1 MSQSKESMPAVSVV
15 IPVFQRSDYLMEAVR
30 SVEEQ
35 DYANLEIV
43 VADDGSNDGRLD
55 SILERVSG
63 RPRVRVLRLPHGGV
77 AATRN
82 RAIGTS
88 SAKYILPLD
97 DDDLIEPEYISK
109 AVAVLEERPEV
120 GIVYC
125 LADLF
130 GSVSGPWGLP
140 PFTMKRM
147 LLDNCIFVSAVYRKS
162 DWERVGGYSTSM
174 PAREDHDFFLRL
186 LKVGVEPYRLN
197 QVLFHYRQH
206 PASRNQIVAV
216 DREKLI
222 EAHSLMFRENSEL
235 YIREAEQ
242 FWTAVFELKDQVN
255 DLRNRYAFLERW
267 RSKLSPVLNACK
279 RAL

>member
-1 MSQSKESMPAVSVV
+1 MPAVSVV
-15 IPVFQRSDYLMEAVR
+15 IPVFQRSEYLMEAVR
-30 SVEEQ
+30 SAEKQ
-35 DYANLEIV
+35 DHVNLEIV
-43 VADDGSNDGRLD
+43 VADDGSSDSSLD
-55 SILERVSG
+55 LLLEELSD
-63 RPRVRVLRLPHGGV
+63 RPKVRVLRLPHVGV

-82 RAIGTS
+82 RAIETS

-97 DDDLIEPEYISK
+97 DDDLIEPDYVSK
-109 AVAVLEERPEV
+109 AVEVLEERPEV

-147 LLDNCIFVSAVYRKS
+147 LLDNCIFVSAVFRKA

-206 PASRNQIVAV
+206 AASRNQIVAL
-216 DREKLI
+216 DRTKLI
-222 EAHSLMFRENSEL
+222 EAHSRMLRENSEL

-242 FWTAVFELKDQVN
+242 LWAAIFELKDEVN
-255 DLRNRYAFLERW
+255 NLRNRYALLERW
-267 RSKLSPVLNACK
+267 RSRLLPLLNARK
-279 RAL
+279 RVF